1 MNQSEE
7 CRVQELRALPAGSRS
22 VFPFVLPAGNRS
34 TFASKSAMMPCEV
47 DRAKPESDDGGH
59 CDPLRRLPVGRSVD

>member
-7 CRVQELRALPAGSRS
+7 CRVRELRALPAGNRS

-34 TFASKSAMMPCEV
+34 TFASKSAMMLCESTE
-47 DRAKPESDDGGH
+47 AKPENVDGGH